1 MAGASTSGGVRRS
14 GKRPGT
20 SPGGAKLG
28 GARADQGTL
37 TVRHTPAAFPAS
49 PTGPTPAVG
58 STSHQAPPTG
68 DSRRR

>member
-1 MAGASTSGGVRRS
+1 MAGSHTAGGTLRS
-14 GKRPGT
+14 GERPGT

-37 TVRHTPAAFPAS
+37 TVRHTPAAFPTS

-58 STSHQAPPTG
+58 STSHQMPPSA